1 METDGPDKGYRSMS
15 LKAAFADC
23 PSRPRDREVI
33 RVDFSNDKL
42 GIAESLRRA
51 FAAAS
56 HDECTRDFEK
66 LINELN

>member
-1 METDGPDKGYRSMS
+1 MS
-15 LKAAFADC
+15 LKAAYADC
-23 PSRPRDREVI
+23 PSRARDREVI

-56 HDECTRDFEK
+56 QDECTRDFEK